1 MGPRLSANEHRDIV
15 DWATYHEARGIDKIY
30 IIDMGLDS
38 MQPELEKAGLIQSGV
53 VEHRH
58 VSMAAVRE
66 DLLKNSGLKIPPNFK
81 QLQAYELCL
90 RDHRHKHRWM
100 AFIDA
105 DEYLTVLEPAASL
118 RSILADYEHLG
129 GLGVHWRIFG
139 AAGRIRRPSGRIV
152 EDYHMCCAVRSGED
166 RHVKSILNTEFAQH
180 FQSVHHAN
188 YTGGRVTTNTCGEAI
203 PRYTAAAPCLER
215 LALRHYVTK
224 SLWDFT
230 QKLARGSGMSRR
242 KDWTY
247 FYRVQKMAWQDCRL
261 PAAWPLGRG
270 PVDEGGLGAVT
281 AS

>member
-1 MGPRLSANEHRDIV
+1 MFS
-15 DWATYHEARGIDKIY
+15 EAVIPVCD
-30 IIDMGLDS
+30 
-38 MQPELEKAGLIQSGV
+38 PECPLHWSSRPPLPCSPSPTSPPLPLP
-53 VEHRH
+53 
-58 VSMAAVRE
+58 VS
-66 DLLKNSGLKIPPNFK
+66 
-81 QLQAYELCL
+81 
-90 RDHRHKHRWM
+90 
-100 AFIDA
+100 
-105 DEYLTVLEPAASL
+105 
-118 RSILADYEHLG
+118 
-129 GLGVHWRIFG
+129 
-139 AAGRIRRPSGRIV
+139 AGRIRRPSGRIV